1 MSDSKLSEVFEL
13 NGTFF
18 VIEKSIYE
26 SRETYIER
34 VYFILDKM
42 KHDKS
47 YDLKKLIV
55 LSKVMA
61 NMKTLGCT
69 YSKSL
74 VNKI

>member
-1 MSDSKLSEVFEL
+1 MSNPKLSEVFEL
-13 NGTFF
+13 DGTFY

-42 KHDKS
+42 KHNKS
-47 YDLKKLIV
+47 HDLKQLIV

-61 NMKTLGCT
+61 NIKILGCS

-74 VNKI
+74 VNEI